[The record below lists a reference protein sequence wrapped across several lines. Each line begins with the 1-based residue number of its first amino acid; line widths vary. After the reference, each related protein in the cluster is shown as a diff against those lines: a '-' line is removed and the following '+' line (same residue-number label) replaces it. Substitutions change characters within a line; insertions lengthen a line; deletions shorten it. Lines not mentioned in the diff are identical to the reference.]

1 MDIPIL
7 FTTAHM
13 GKTLEISKECE
24 TITLRGPFG
33 EHMGQVS
40 YASLIEF
47 IQAEQEGGNP
57 RHSREFPRVPLEI
70 LVRYCVPQGSQFQS
84 LTNGVSGGGLF
95 VETSEPLPVGS
106 RVPVE
111 FTLPD
116 HPKESIVANAE
127 VMWVRRKPERL
138 LFLPGMG
145 LRFKNISEES
155 RRKVQ
160 ELVSDLNCAHQ

>member
-1 MDIPIL
+1 MKLPIL
-7 FTTAHM
+7 FTLAHQD
-13 GKTLEISKECE
+13 KTLEINEENES
-24 TITLRGPFG
+24 ITLRGPFG
-33 EHMGQVS
+33 EHMGQVN

-47 IQAEQEGGNP
+47 IQTKQKEGN
-57 RHSREFPRVPLEI
+57 RSHSREFPRVPLEI
-70 LVRYCVPQGSQFQS
+70 LVKYCIPQGSQFQS

-95 VETSEPLPVGS
+95 VETSEPLPTGS

-111 FTLPD
+111 FSLPD
-116 HPKESIVANAE
+116 HPKESIAAQAE

-145 LRFKNISEES
+145 LRFKHISEES
-155 RRKVQ
+155 RKKVQ